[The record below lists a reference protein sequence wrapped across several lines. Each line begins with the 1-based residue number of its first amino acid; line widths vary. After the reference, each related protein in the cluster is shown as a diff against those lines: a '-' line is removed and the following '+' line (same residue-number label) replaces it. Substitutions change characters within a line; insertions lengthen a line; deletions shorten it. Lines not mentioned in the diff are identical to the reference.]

1 MKFLIS
7 ELSIFQRHS
16 PLDVTNVDRTV
27 DAADGAIEQEEENTN
42 EAVEVAKD
50 ESESTESVQ
59 VHSIKTANTSEIHN
73 TSLQINIGPFD
84 TQFSLITHHENKIV
98 SLQIIIVN
106 PYIMDPKF

>member
-50 ESESTESVQ
+50 ESESTESVK
-59 VHSIKTANTSEIHN
+59 VHSIKTANTSP
-73 TSLQINIGPFD
+73 QINIGPFD
-84 TQFSLITHHENKIV
+84 TLFTLITHHENKIV

-106 PYIMDPKF
+106 LYIS